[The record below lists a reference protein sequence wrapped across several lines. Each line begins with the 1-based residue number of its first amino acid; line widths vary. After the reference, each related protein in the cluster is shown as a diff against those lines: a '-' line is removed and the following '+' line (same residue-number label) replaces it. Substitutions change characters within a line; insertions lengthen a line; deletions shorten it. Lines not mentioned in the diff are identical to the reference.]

1 MAERARWSVLV
12 VDDDEDDRTFARE
25 AFDEAG
31 IPTDIRFADDGVELL
46 DYLYRRGKFVSPESS
61 PRPDLILLDLRMPR
75 KSGHDALAE
84 IKESPTFRPIPVVVL
99 TTSDAE
105 DDVIRSYEL
114 GANSY
119 VVKPTTFSGLVD
131 TLKHLC
137 RYWLD
142 VVTPRE
148 EA

>member
-1 MAERARWSVLV
+1 MTERRLSVLV
-12 VDDDEDDRTFARE
+12 VDDDEDDRTFAKE

-31 IPTDIRFADDGVELL
+31 IVSDIRFADDGVELL
-46 DYLYRRGKFVSPESS
+46 DYLYRRGKFAAPETS

-84 IKESPTFRPIPVVVL
+84 IKEDPGLRPIPVVVL

-105 DDVIRSYEL
+105 DDVHRSFAL

-131 TLKHLC
+131 TLRHVC
-137 RYWLD
+137 RYWLQ
-142 VVTPRE
+142 VVRGGE